1 MLGSVHI
8 VDDMVAVPVSNTADM
23 TRQSGADFVAAAEA
37 LGLEVDVSYGQQPPL
52 REGMI
57 IDVQP
62 ATGAVL
68 GPGDVV
74 HLTLV
79 GSPE

>member
-37 LGLEVDVSYGQQPPL
+37 LGLEVDVSYGQQPHCA
-52 REGMI
+52 R
-57 IDVQP
+57 
-62 ATGAVL
+62 A
-68 GPGDVV
+68 
-74 HLTLV
+74 
-79 GSPE
+79 